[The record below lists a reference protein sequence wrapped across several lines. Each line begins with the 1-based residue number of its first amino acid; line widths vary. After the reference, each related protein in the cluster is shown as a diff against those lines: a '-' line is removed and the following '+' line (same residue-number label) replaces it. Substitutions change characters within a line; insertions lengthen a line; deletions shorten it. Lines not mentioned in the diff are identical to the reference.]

1 MTDHILSIK
10 QLQNLEESYM
20 LYSGYTKM
28 PFVECDPE
36 TFDDQIHVFSDEK
49 ELQEFARPYTE
60 QKILLSGRKV
70 LKAQAPGIFVS
81 LFAMGV
87 NAVIFHNNGTT
98 VSIQL
103 DKLVKKPDM
112 KKLQEEPIPIM
123 NSTLT
128 LSAVYFLQ
136 ELHRPVE
143 HDMKQLK
150 ELEDEMVANLVRSR
164 YILGMLTA
172 DPNEKF
178 DPKNPEQPKKINYIK
193 DKDGQI
199 FLPIF
204 ADLAE
209 FQKFY
214 RDKASKMGMAVVTF
228 EKLPATLMKE
238 AKGVVL
244 NPASF
249 GLQILNE
256 QLKQI
261 ITANFI
267 SEEE

>member
-10 QLQNLEESYM
+10 QLQNLEETYI
-20 LYSGYTKM
+20 LYSGFTKL

-49 ELQEFARPYTE
+49 ELQEFAKAYTE

-70 LKAQAPGIFVS
+70 DKEHAPSAFVS

-112 KKLQEEPIPIM
+112 ERLQKEPVPIM
-123 NSTLT
+123 NPTLT

-150 ELEDEMVANLVRSR
+150 EAEDEMVANLVRSK

-172 DPNEKF
+172 NPEDKF
-178 DPKNPEQPKKINYIK
+178 DPKNPDQPKRINYVK
-193 DKDGQI
+193 DKDGQV

-214 RDKASKMGMAVVTF
+214 GKNTAKMGMAVIAF
-228 EKLPATLMKE
+228 EKLPTTLMKE

-256 QLKQI
+256 QLNQI
-261 ITANFI
+261 IAANFT
-267 SEEE
+267 SEE

>member
-1 MTDHILSIK
+1 MIDHTLSIK
-10 QLQNLEESYM
+10 QLQNLEETFF

-28 PFVECDPE
+28 PYVECDPE
-36 TFDDQIHVFSDEK
+36 TFDDQMHVFSDEK
-49 ELQEFARPYTE
+49 ELQEFARSYTE

-70 LKAQAPGIFVS
+70 TKAQAPGAFVS
-81 LFAMGV
+81 LYAMGI
-87 NAVIFHNNGTT
+87 NAVIFHNNGTS

-112 KKLQEEPIPIM
+112 KKLQEEQLPIM
-123 NSTLT
+123 NPTLT

-143 HDMKQLK
+143 HDMSQLK

-172 DPNEKF
+172 DPNDKF
-178 DPKNPEQPKKINYIK
+178 DPKNPDQPKKINYVK

-214 RDKASKMGMAVVTF
+214 REKAANMGMAVVAF
-228 EKLPATLMKE
+228 EKLPTTLMKE

-256 QLKQI
+256 QLTQI
-261 ITANFI
+261 VAANFTT
-267 SEEE
+267 EA